1 MSEQTTW
8 ADAAILI
15 GVAMFFPMMLA
26 LGFTEEIADAVVRII
41 KAWKAK

>member
-1 MSEQTTW
+1 
-8 ADAAILI
+8 
-15 GVAMFFPMMLA
+15 MLA